1 MNQPTRQRDNIDTAV
16 SDLKTFV
23 HDLFSAAPGWT
34 GNFTVHVKDGVI
46 LDKYA
51 TRKYKANR

>member
-1 MNQPTRQRDNIDTAV
+1 MNEPIRKRDHIDKAL

-23 HDLFSAAPGWT
+23 YDLFMDSPTWT

-46 LDKYA
+46 LDKEA
-51 TRKYKANR
+51 TRRYKAQR